1 MLLREELIGN
11 MIPVIFIH
19 KGYQPYLEFT
29 LKKALEK
36 NNVTFISDNIPP
48 FFNPKLKLENYN
60 KLSQGFDNLK
70 NNYVHLNTT
79 PFDYEL
85 FCFQRWFILRNYMKK
100 NNLDVVFY
108 VDSDVLLFCDVN
120 EEWEK
125 YKQYDFT
132 LLHRSAATSS
142 FITMRGIDSF
152 CDMLENLYSDKN
164 SYLFLK
170 MESHFNVRQKCGLP
184 GGVCDMT
191 ALELFH
197 YNDDIGGGPGR
208 VGEMMQIIDD
218 TTYDHNINTPDQD
231 FEFENGV
238 KKVEIINK
246 LPYILN
252 KKTNKK
258 ILFNCLHFQGGAK
271 NYIKQIYDRT
281 H

>member
-1 MLLREELIGN
+1 MLLKGELIGN

-19 KGYQPYLEFT
+19 KGFQPYLEYT

-36 NNVTFISDNIPP
+36 NDVVLISDTMPN
-48 FFNPKLKLENYN
+48 FYNPKLKLVNYDKLSNGFEKLRENYI
-60 KLSQGFDNLK
+60 
-70 NNYVHLNTT
+70 HLNTT
-79 PFDYEL
+79 PIDYEL
-85 FCFQRWFILRNYMKK
+85 FCFQRWFILKNYMIE

-120 EEWEK
+120 EEWGK

-142 FITMRGIDSF
+142 FITLRG
-152 CDMLENLYSDKN
+152 LENLCNTIEKVYEDKN

-170 MESHFNVRQKCGLP
+170 MESHFRVRQHCGLP

-191 ALELFH
+191 VLELFH

-208 VGEMMQIIDD
+208 VGEMMQIINDA
-218 TTYDHNINTPDQD
+218 TYDHNINTPDND
-231 FEFENGV
+231 FEYENGI
-238 KKVEIINK
+238 KKIDIIDK
-246 LPYILN
+246 KPFVFN
-252 KKTNKK
+252 KKLNKK
-258 ILFNCLHFQGGAK
+258 ILFNCLHFQGAAK
-271 NYIKQIYDRT
+271 NYIKNVYDRT